1 LRSIKSAVELFFKSC
16 SKNEQSMNLIENV
29 REALNSVKVHL
40 LRTVLTGA
48 IIAIGISSLVGMLTA
63 IDGIKAQIA
72 ESFAGLGANSFE
84 VRNRGFSGGRVVQE
98 GKTEKIY
105 PNISFREARKF
116 KEDYASIGI
125 STIFNSV
132 TGIAEVKRGSKKTN
146 PNTRIRGGDENYLS
160 IKAIKLAK
168 GRNFS
173 NMEVRYGTSVAIIG
187 KDIEDNLFNPG
198 EDPINQK
205 ITFLGKP
212 YTIVG
217 VLDKQGGVGQDQ
229 GADRQILIP
238 IENAARLDK
247 NGSFNYRITG
257 VASDPTKID
266 YEMGQAIG
274 IMRKIRQDRVAQED
288 SFELTKSESVAESL
302 EEVAGY
308 LRIGGF
314 GIGFITLLG
323 ASIGLMNIMLVSVTE
338 RTREIGIR
346 KALGAT
352 PLLIRQ
358 QFLIE
363 AIVICIIGGIFG
375 MLLGLGIGNIIANF
389 IGPGGFLVPWIWMF
403 ISFVICII
411 VGLIAGYIPAYK
423 ASRLDPIESL
433 RYE

>member
-1 LRSIKSAVELFFKSC
+1 
-16 SKNEQSMNLIENV
+16 MNLIENV

-84 VRNRGFSGGRVVQE
+84 IRNRGFSGGRVVQE
-98 GKTEKIY
+98 GKKEKTY
-105 PNISFREARKF
+105 PNITYREAAQF
-116 KEDYASIGI
+116 KKDYGSIGI
-125 STIFNSV
+125 STIFTSV
-132 TGIAEVKRGSKKTN
+132 TGIAEIKRGSKKTN
-146 PNTRIRGGDENYLS
+146 PNTRVRGADENYLA
-160 IKAIKLAK
+160 IKAVKLGK

-173 NMEVRYGTSVAIIG
+173 NMEVRYGNSVALIG
-187 KDIEDNLFNPG
+187 KEIEETLFNTG

-205 ITFLGKP
+205 ITVLGRP

-229 GADRQILIP
+229 GADRQVLIP

-247 NGSFNYRITG
+247 NGNFYYRITG
-257 VASDPTKID
+257 VASDPGKID

-274 IMRKIRQDRVAQED
+274 MMRKIRQDRVAQED

-352 PLLIRQ
+352 PLRIRQ

-363 AIVICIIGGIFG
+363 AIVICILGGIFG
-375 MLLGLGIGNIIANF
+375 MLLGLGIGNVIANF

-403 ISFVICII
+403 VSFLICII
-411 VGLIAGYIPAYK
+411 VGLIAGYIPAFK
-423 ASRLDPIESL
+423 ASKLDPIESL

>member
-1 LRSIKSAVELFFKSC
+1 
-16 SKNEQSMNLIENV
+16 MDLIENV
-29 REALNSVKVHL
+29 REALKSVKVNL

-72 ESFAGLGANSFE
+72 ESFAGLGANSFDI
-84 VRNRGFSGGRVVQE
+84 RNKGGQDQGRVVQQ
-98 GKTEKIY
+98 GKTEKNY
-105 PNISFREARKF
+105 PRLTYREAAQF
-116 KEDYASIGI
+116 KQDYAAIGI
-125 STIFNSV
+125 STVFTTV
-132 TGIAEVKRGSKKTN
+132 TGAAEIKRGSKKTN
-146 PNTRIRGGDENYLS
+146 PNTRIRGCDENYLS
-160 IKAIKLAK
+160 IKAVKLAK

-173 NMEVRYGTSVAIIG
+173 QMDVRYGSSVAIIG
-187 KDIEDNLFNPG
+187 KEIADVLFTDG

-205 ITFLGKP
+205 VSFLGKP
-212 YTIVG
+212 YTVIG

-229 GADRQILIP
+229 GADRQIMIP
-238 IENAARLDK
+238 IENASRMDLTG
-247 NGSFNYRITG
+247 NFYYRITG
-257 VASDPTKID
+257 VASDPGKID
-266 YEMGQAIG
+266 SEMGQAIG
-274 IMRKIRQDRVAQED
+274 IMRKIRQDRVAQPD
-288 SFELTKSESVAESL
+288 SFELTKSQSVAESL

-352 PLLIRQ
+352 PLRIRQ

-363 AIVICIIGGIFG
+363 AIVICVIGGIFG
-375 MLLGLGIGNIIANF
+375 MMLGIGIGNIIANF
-389 IGPGGFLVPWIWMF
+389 IGPGGFLVPWLWMI
-403 ISFVICII
+403 ISFIICVL
-411 VGLIAGYIPAYK
+411 VGLLAGYVPAFK
-423 ASRLDPIESL
+423 ASKLDPIESL

>member
-1 LRSIKSAVELFFKSC
+1 
-16 SKNEQSMNLIENV
+16 MNLIENV
-29 REALNSVKVHL
+29 REALKSVQVNI
-40 LRTVLTGA
+40 LRTILTGA
-48 IIAIGISSLVGMLTA
+48 IIAVGISSLVGMLTA
-63 IDGIKAQIA
+63 IDGIKSQIA
-72 ESFAGLGANSFE
+72 ESFSGLGANSFDI
-84 VRNRGFSGGRVVQE
+84 RNKGFSGGRAIQD
-98 GKTEKIY
+98 GKEEKTY
-105 PNISFREARKF
+105 PKLTFREVQDF
-116 KEDYASIGI
+116 KQAYTALGI
-125 STIFNSV
+125 STVYASV
-132 TGIAEVKRGSKKTN
+132 TGAAEIKRGSETTN
-146 PNTRIRGGDENYLS
+146 PNTRIRGGDENYMS
-160 IKAIKLAK
+160 IKAMKLAN

-173 NMEVRYGTSVAIIG
+173 NLEVRYGNNVCIIG
-187 KDIEDNLFNPG
+187 KEIKETLFEAN

-205 ITFLGKP
+205 ISFLGRP

-217 VLDKQGGVGQDQ
+217 VLEEQGGVGQDQ

-247 NGSFNYRITG
+247 RGVFNYSITAI
-257 VASDPTKID
+257 ASGPERID

-274 IMRKIRQDRVAQED
+274 MMRKIRQDRVAQED
-288 SFELTKSESVAESL
+288 SFDLTKSQSVAESL

-352 PLLIRQ
+352 PLRIRQ

-363 AIVICIIGGIFG
+363 AIMICVLGGIFG
-375 MLLGLGIGNIIANF
+375 VILGMAIGNIIANA
-389 IGPGGFLVPWIWMF
+389 IGPGGFLVPWLWMF
-403 ISFVICII
+403 VAFMICVV
-411 VGLIAGYIPAYK
+411 VGLLSGVVPAYK
-423 ASRLDPIESL
+423 ASKMDPIESL

>member
-1 LRSIKSAVELFFKSC
+1 
-16 SKNEQSMNLIENV
+16 MNLFQNV
-29 REALNSVKVHL
+29 REAVTAVKVNL
-40 LRTVLTGA
+40 LRTILTGA

-72 ESFAGLGANSFE
+72 ESFSGLGANSFDIE
-84 VRNRGFSGGRVVQE
+84 DKDASGTRAIVDG
-98 GKTEKIY
+98 EKEKVY
-105 PNISFREARKF
+105 SKLTYRELRDF
-116 KEDYASIGI
+116 KEEYASIGR
-125 STIFNSV
+125 STLFFRVS
-132 TGIAEVKRGSKKTN
+132 GSAEIKRGSETTN
-146 PNTRIRGGDENYLS
+146 PNTRITGADENYMD
-160 IKAIKLAK
+160 IKAIKLQD

-173 NMEVRYGTSVAIIG
+173 EVELRYGNNVCIIG
-187 KDIEDNLFNPG
+187 KDIKETLFEDNENPIG
-198 EDPINQK
+198 DRISFFGNKYQV
-205 ITFLGKP
+205 I
-212 YTIVG
+212 G
-217 VLDKQGGVGQDQ
+217 VLEEQGGVGQDS

-238 IENAARLDK
+238 SLNASRLDRG
-247 NGSFNYRITG
+247 GSFRYRITA
-257 VASDPTKID
+257 VASDPQKID

-274 IMRKIRQDRVAQED
+274 IMRKIRQDQVTEED
-288 SFELTKSESVAESL
+288 SFDLTKSESVAESL

-352 PLLIRQ
+352 PLRIRQ

-363 AIVICIIGGIFG
+363 AIVICIFGGIFG
-375 MLLGLGIGNIIANF
+375 VILGISIGNVIANF
-389 IGPGGFLVPWIWMF
+389 IGPGGFIIPWLWILIAFM
-403 ISFVICII
+403 ICVV
-411 VGLIAGYIPAYK
+411 VGLLSGYIPAFK

>member
-1 LRSIKSAVELFFKSC
+1 
-16 SKNEQSMNLIENV
+16 MNLIENV

-84 VRNRGFSGGRVVQE
+84 VRNKGFNGGRVVQE
-98 GKTEKIY
+98 GKTEKTY
-105 PNISFREARKF
+105 PSITFREARQF

-125 STIFNSV
+125 STVFNSV

-146 PNTRIRGGDENYLS
+146 PNTRIRGGDENYLA
-160 IKAIKLAK
+160 IKAVKMAK

-187 KDIEDNLFNPG
+187 KEIEQILFNPG

-212 YTIVG
+212 YTIIG

-257 VASDPTKID
+257 VASDPSKID

-274 IMRKIRQDRVAQED
+274 IMRRIRQDRVAQED

-363 AIVICIIGGIFG
+363 AIVICMIGGIFG
-375 MLLGLGIGNIIANF
+375 MLLGIGIGNIIANF

>member
-1 LRSIKSAVELFFKSC
+1 
-16 SKNEQSMNLIENV
+16 MNLIENV
-29 REALNSVKVHL
+29 REALKSVKVNL

-72 ESFAGLGANSFE
+72 ESFAGLGANSFDI
-84 VRNRGFSGGRVVQE
+84 RNKGQDGGRVVQE
-98 GKTEKIY
+98 GKTEKVY
-105 PNISFREARKF
+105 PRITYREASQF
-116 KEDYASIGI
+116 KEEYNSIGI
-125 STIFNSV
+125 STVFTSV
-132 TGIAEVKRGSKKTN
+132 TGIAEIKRGSKTTN

-173 NMEVRYGTSVAIIG
+173 QMDVRYGAAVAIIG
-187 KDIEDNLFNPG
+187 KEIEETLFNPG
-198 EDPINQK
+198 EDPINEK
-205 ITFLGKP
+205 ITFLGRP
-212 YTIVG
+212 FTIIG

-238 IENAARLDK
+238 IENASRFDLRG
-247 NGSFNYRITG
+247 NFNYRITG
-257 VASDPTKID
+257 VASDPGKID

-288 SFELTKSESVAESL
+288 SFELTKSQSVAESL

-352 PLLIRQ
+352 PLRIRQ

-363 AIVICIIGGIFG
+363 AIVICVIGGIFG
-375 MLLGLGIGNIIANF
+375 MMLGIGIGNIIANF
-389 IGPGGFLVPWIWMF
+389 IGPGGFLVPWLWMVV
-403 ISFVICII
+403 SFAICIG
-411 VGLIAGYIPAYK
+411 VGLLAGYIPAFK
-423 ASRLDPIESL
+423 ASKLDPIESL

>member
-1 LRSIKSAVELFFKSC
+1 
-16 SKNEQSMNLIENV
+16 MNLIENV
-29 REALNSVKVHL
+29 REALKSVKVNF

-72 ESFAGLGANSFE
+72 ESFAGLGANSFD
-84 VRNRGFSGGRVVQE
+84 VRNKGQSGGRVVQE
-98 GKTEKIY
+98 GKSDKIY
-105 PNISFREARKF
+105 PRINYREAVNF
-116 KEDYASIGI
+116 KQEYSSIGA
-125 STIFNSV
+125 STIFTTV

-160 IKAIKLAK
+160 IKAMKLAK

-173 NMEVRYGTSVAIIG
+173 QMDVRYGSSVAIIG
-187 KDIEDNLFNPG
+187 KEIEQTLFNPG

-205 ITFLGKP
+205 ITFLGRP
-212 YTIVG
+212 YTVVG
-217 VLDKQGGVGQDQ
+217 VLEKQGGVGQDQ
-229 GADRQILIP
+229 GADRQIMIP
-238 IENAARLDK
+238 IENASRLDLR
-247 NGSFNYRITG
+247 GSFNYRITG
-257 VASDPTKID
+257 VASDPGKID

-288 SFELTKSESVAESL
+288 SFELTKSQSVAESL

-352 PLLIRQ
+352 PLRIRQ

-363 AIVICIIGGIFG
+363 AIVICVIGGIFG
-375 MLLGLGIGNIIANF
+375 MLLGVAIGNVIANF
-389 IGPGGFLVPWIWMF
+389 IGPGGFLIPWLWMI
-403 ISFVICII
+403 ISFIICIA
-411 VGLIAGYIPAYK
+411 VGLLAGYIPAFK
-423 ASRLDPIESL
+423 ASKLDPIESL

>member
-1 LRSIKSAVELFFKSC
+1 
-16 SKNEQSMNLIENV
+16 MNLFLNV
-29 REALNSVKVHL
+29 REALNAVKVNL

-72 ESFAGLGANSFE
+72 ESFSGLGANSFDI
-84 VRNRGFSGGRVVQE
+84 RDRSASGGRAVVD
-98 GKTEKIY
+98 GKTEKVY
-105 PNISFREARKF
+105 PKLTYREMQEF
-116 KEDYASIGI
+116 KEEYASIGR
-125 STIFNSV
+125 STLFFRVS
-132 TGIAEVKRGSKKTN
+132 GSAEVKRGSETTN
-146 PNTRIRGGDENYLS
+146 PNIRVTGADDNYLD

-173 NMEVRYGTSVAIIG
+173 NVELRYGNNVCIIG
-187 KDIEDNLFNPG
+187 KDLAATLFEDF
-198 EDPINQK
+198 EDPIGDK
-205 ITFLGKP
+205 ISFFGNKYLV
-212 YTIVG
+212 IG
-217 VLDKQGGVGQDQ
+217 VLEEQGGVGNDS

-238 IENAARLDK
+238 SLNGSRLDK
-247 NGSFNYRITG
+247 GGSFTYRITA
-257 VASDPTKID
+257 VASDPQKID
-266 YEMGQAIG
+266 YEMGQAVG
-274 IMRKIRQDRVAQED
+274 IMRKVRQDPVVQED
-288 SFELTKSESVAESL
+288 SFDLTKSESVAESL

-352 PLLIRQ
+352 PLRIRQ

-363 AIVICIIGGIFG
+363 AIVICILGGLFG
-375 MLLGLGIGNIIANF
+375 VILGISIGNVIANF
-389 IGPGGFLVPWIWMF
+389 IGPGGFIVPWLWML
-403 ISFVICII
+403 ISFMICVV
-411 VGLIAGYIPAYK
+411 VGLLSGFLPAYK

>member
-1 LRSIKSAVELFFKSC
+1 
-16 SKNEQSMNLIENV
+16 MNLIENV

-72 ESFAGLGANSFE
+72 ESFAGLGANSFDI
-84 VRNRGFSGGRVVQE
+84 RNKGASGGRVVQE
-98 GKTEKIY
+98 GKTEKVY
-105 PNISFREARKF
+105 PSINFREAQSF
-116 KEDYASIGI
+116 KDEFASIGI
-125 STIFNSV
+125 STVFTSV
-132 TGIAEVKRGSKKTN
+132 TGAAEIKRGSKKTN
-146 PNTRIRGGDENYLS
+146 PNTRIRGGDENYLA

-173 NMEVRYGTSVAIIG
+173 QMEVRYGNSVAIIG
-187 KDIEDNLFNPG
+187 KELEENLFESG
-198 EDPINQK
+198 EDPLNQK

-212 YTIVG
+212 YTIIG

-238 IENAARLDK
+238 IENAVRLDTR
-247 NGSFNYRITG
+247 GTFNYRITG
-257 VASDPTKID
+257 VASDPGKID
-266 YEMGQAIG
+266 YEMGQATG
-274 IMRKIRQDRVAQED
+274 MMRKIRQDRVAQED

-352 PLLIRQ
+352 PLRIRQ

-363 AIVICIIGGIFG
+363 AITICVIGGIFG
-375 MLLGLGIGNIIANF
+375 MMLGIGIGNIIANF
-389 IGPGGFLVPWIWMF
+389 IGPGGFLVPWFWMI
-403 ISFVICII
+403 ISFVICIV

-423 ASRLDPIESL
+423 ASKLDPIESL

>member
-1 LRSIKSAVELFFKSC
+1 
-16 SKNEQSMNLIENV
+16 MNLIENV

-72 ESFAGLGANSFE
+72 ESFAGLGANSFDI
-84 VRNRGFSGGRVVQE
+84 RNRGSAGGGRVVQE
-98 GKTEKIY
+98 GKTEKTY
-105 PNISFREARKF
+105 PFITFREARKF
-116 KEDYASIGI
+116 KEEYAAIGI
-125 STIFNSV
+125 STVFTSV

-146 PNTRIRGGDENYLS
+146 PNTRIRGADENYLS
-160 IKAIKLAK
+160 IKAIKLGK

-173 NMEVRYGTSVAIIG
+173 NMEIRYGNAVAIIG
-187 KDIEDNLFNPG
+187 KEIEETLFTSG

-205 ITFLGKP
+205 ISFLGRP
-212 YTIVG
+212 YTVVG
-217 VLDKQGGVGQDQ
+217 VLAKQGGVGQDQ

-247 NGSFNYRITG
+247 NGNFYYRITG

-266 YEMGQAIG
+266 YEMGQATG

-288 SFELTKSESVAESL
+288 SFELVKSQSVAESL

-352 PLLIRQ
+352 PLRIRQ

-363 AIVICIIGGIFG
+363 AIVICILGGIFG
-375 MLLGLGIGNIIANF
+375 MLMGLGIGNIIANF

-403 ISFVICII
+403 ISFAICIV

>member
-1 LRSIKSAVELFFKSC
+1 
-16 SKNEQSMNLIENV
+16 MNLIENV

-72 ESFAGLGANSFE
+72 ESFAGLGANSFDI
-84 VRNRGFSGGRVVQE
+84 RNKGASGGRVVQE
-98 GKTEKIY
+98 GKTEKTY
-105 PNISFREARKF
+105 PNLSFREARKF
-116 KEDYASIGI
+116 KEDFSSIGI
-125 STIFNSV
+125 STVFTTVSG
-132 TGIAEVKRGSKKTN
+132 TAEVKRGSKKTN
-146 PNTRIRGGDENYLS
+146 PNIRVRGGDENYLS
-160 IKAIKLAK
+160 IKAVKLAK

-173 NMEVRYGTSVAIIG
+173 NMEVRYGNAVAIIG
-187 KDIEDNLFNPG
+187 KELEETLFESS

-212 YTIVG
+212 FTIVG
-217 VLDKQGGVGQDQ
+217 VLDEQGGVGQDQ

-238 IENAARLDK
+238 IENAARLDQR
-247 NGSFNYRITG
+247 GTFNYRITG
-257 VASDPTKID
+257 VASDPGKID

-352 PLLIRQ
+352 PLRIRQ

-363 AIVICIIGGIFG
+363 AITICVIGGIFG
-375 MLLGLGIGNIIANF
+375 MLLGIGIGNIIANF
-389 IGPGGFLVPWIWMF
+389 IGPGGFLVPWLWMV

-411 VGLIAGYIPAYK
+411 VGLVAGYIPAFK